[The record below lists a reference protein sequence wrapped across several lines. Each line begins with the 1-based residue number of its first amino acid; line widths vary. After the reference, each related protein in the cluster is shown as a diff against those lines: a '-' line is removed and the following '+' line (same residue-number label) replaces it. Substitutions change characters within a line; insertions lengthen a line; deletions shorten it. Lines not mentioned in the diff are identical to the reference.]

1 MFAAALALAAA
12 ASWGVGDFFGGVK
25 SRSLNPVAV
34 LLVAQPIGL
43 TPLGIWVAVRGEGP
57 PGSAVLWACLASVL
71 GTTGLIAFYR
81 GMAAGALTIVAPIA
95 GAGAAIPV
103 IWGLTGGDHPS
114 RYQELGFAAA
124 LVGVV
129 LASFE
134 RRSKARGGTSTPAMR
149 RLRPST
155 GLLRGQAAVAAGVGW
170 AAIAMLAFGSYYI
183 PMHAASQG
191 DFLWAA
197 FVFRLTSTTLI
208 AVAWLVLRPPR
219 ARRADLPVLASIGIL
234 DTGGNVFFAA
244 ASAKGLVS
252 VVSILASLY
261 PVVTVLLARAV
272 LHERVHRSQ
281 ELGIAL
287 ALAGIVLISAG

>member
-12 ASWGVGDFFGGVK
+12 VSWGICDFLGGLK
-25 SRSLNPVAV
+25 SRTLRPIAV
-34 LLVAQPIGL
+34 LIVAQPIGGAL
-43 TPLGIWVAVRGEGP
+43 LGIWVALRGEAP
-57 PGSAVLWACLASVL
+57 PGSEVFWASLAAIF

-81 GMAAGALTIVAPIA
+81 GMAAGALSIVAPIA

-103 IWGLTGGDHPS
+103 FWGLAHGDNPS
-114 RYQELGFAAA
+114 AYQELGFVVA
-124 LVGVV
+124 LVGIV

-134 RRSKARGGTSTPAMR
+134 RRPEAAR
-149 RLRPST
+149 L
-155 GLLRGQAAVAAGVGW
+155 AAGVGW
-170 AAIAMLAFGSYYI
+170 AAIAMVAFGAYYV
-183 PMHAASQG
+183 PMHTASQG

-197 FVFRLTSTTLI
+197 FVFRLTSTALV
-208 AVAWLVLRPPR
+208 AAAWLALRPPS
-219 ARRADLPVLASIGIL
+219 ARRADLPALAAIGIL

-244 ASAKGLVS
+244 ASENGLVS

-287 ALAGIVLISAG
+287 ALGGIVLISAG

>member
-1 MFAAALALAAA
+1 MFVAALALAAA
-12 ASWGVGDFFGGVK
+12 VSWGIGDFLGGLK
-25 SRSLNPVAV
+25 SRALRPVAV
-34 LLVAQPIGL
+34 LIVAQPIGGAL
-43 TPLGIWVAVRGEGP
+43 LGLWVALRGQGP
-57 PGSAVLWACLASVL
+57 PGTAVLWACLASVF

-81 GMAAGALTIVAPIA
+81 GMAAGALSIVAPIV

-103 IWGLTGGDHPS
+103 IWGLARGDHPS
-114 RYQELGFAAA
+114 SYQELGFAAA
-124 LVGVV
+124 LIGIV

-134 RRSKARGGTSTPAMR
+134 RRPDAARI
-149 RLRPST
+149 
-155 GLLRGQAAVAAGVGW
+155 AAGVGW
-170 AAIAMLAFGSYYI
+170 AAIAMLAFGGYYI

-208 AVAWLVLRPPR
+208 AAAWLVLRPPG
-219 ARRADLPVLASIGIL
+219 ARRADLPVLASIGVL
-234 DTGGNVFFAA
+234 DTGGNVFFSA
-244 ASAKGLVS
+244 ASARGLVS

-272 LHERVHRSQ
+272 LAERVHRSQ

>member
-1 MFAAALALAAA
+1 MFTAALALAAA
-12 ASWGVGDFFGGVK
+12 ASWGVGDFFGGLK
-25 SRSLNPVAV
+25 SRSLNPVAI
-34 LLVAQPIGL
+34 LIVAQPIGL
-43 TPLGIWVAVRGEGP
+43 TLLGVWVAVRGQGP

-71 GTTGLIAFYR
+71 GTTGLIAFYL
-81 GMAAGALTIVAPIA
+81 GMAAGALSIVAPIA

-103 IWGLTGGDHPS
+103 IWGLAGGDHPS
-114 RYQELGFAAA
+114 GYQELGFAAA
-124 LVGVV
+124 LIGVV

-134 RRSKARGGTSTPAMR
+134 RRPEAAR
-149 RLRPST
+149 L
-155 GLLRGQAAVAAGVGW
+155 AAGVGW
-170 AAIAMLAFGSYYI
+170 AAIAMLAFGAYYI
-183 PMHAASQG
+183 PMHAASHG

-208 AVAWLVLRPPR
+208 AAAWLVLRPPR

-272 LHERVHRSQ
+272 LKERVHRSQ

>member
-1 MFAAALALAAA
+1 VFAAALALAAA
-12 ASWGVGDFFGGVK
+12 ASWGVGDFLGGLK
-25 SRSLNPVAV
+25 SRSLNPVAI
-34 LLVAQPIGL
+34 LIVAQPIGL
-43 TPLGIWVAVRGEGP
+43 TLLAIWVAVRGQGP
-57 PGSAVLWACLASVL
+57 PGSEVLWACLAAVL
-71 GTTGLIAFYR
+71 GTTGLIAFYK
-81 GMAAGALTIVAPIA
+81 GMAAGALSIVAPIA

-103 IWGLTGGDHPS
+103 IWGLAHGDHPS
-114 RYQELGFAAA
+114 GFQELGFAAA
-124 LVGVV
+124 LIGVV

-134 RRSKARGGTSTPAMR
+134 RRPRAPGGTSQFPQT
-149 RLRPST
+149 PST
-155 GLLRGQAAVAAGVGW
+155 GPLRGQAAFAAGVGW
-170 AAIAMLAFGSYYI
+170 AVIAMVAFGAYYI
-183 PMHAASQG
+183 PMHEASHG

-208 AVAWLVLRPPR
+208 AAAWLVLRPPS

-252 VVSILASLY
+252 VVSVLASLY

>member
-12 ASWGVGDFFGGVK
+12 ASWGVGDFFGGLK
-25 SRSLNPVAV
+25 SRTLNPVAV
-34 LLVAQPIGL
+34 LIVAQPIGL
-43 TPLGIWVAVRGEGP
+43 TLLAVWVAVRGQGP
-57 PGSAVLWACLASVL
+57 PGSAVLWACLAAVL

-81 GMAAGALTIVAPIA
+81 GMAAGALSIVAPIA

-103 IWGLTGGDHPS
+103 IWGLARGDHPS
-114 RYQELGFAAA
+114 GYQELGFAAA
-124 LVGVV
+124 LIGVV

-134 RRSKARGGTSTPAMR
+134 RKPEAAR
-149 RLRPST
+149 L
-155 GLLRGQAAVAAGVGW
+155 AAGVGW
-170 AAIAMLAFGSYYI
+170 AAIAMLAFGAYYI
-183 PMHAASQG
+183 PMHAASHG

-197 FVFRLTSTTLI
+197 FVFRLTSTTII
-208 AVAWLVLRPPR
+208 AAAWLALRPPGAKR
-219 ARRADLPVLASIGIL
+219 TDLPVLASIGVL
-234 DTGGNVFFAA
+234 DTGGNVFFSA
-244 ASAKGLVS
+244 ASANGLVS

-272 LHERVHRSQ
+272 LEERVYRSQ

>member
-1 MFAAALALAAA
+1 VFAAALALAAA
-12 ASWGVGDFFGGVK
+12 ASWGVGDFFGGLK
-25 SRSLNPVAV
+25 SRSLNPVAI
-34 LLVAQPIGL
+34 LIVAQPIGL
-43 TPLGIWVAVRGEGP
+43 TLLAIWVAVRGQGP
-57 PGSAVLWACLASVL
+57 PGSSVLWACLAAVL
-71 GTTGLIAFYR
+71 GTTGLIAFYK
-81 GMAAGALTIVAPIA
+81 GMAAGALSIVAPIA

-103 IWGLTGGDHPS
+103 IWGLAHGDHPS
-114 RYQELGFAAA
+114 GYQELGFAAA
-124 LVGVV
+124 LIGVV

-134 RRSKARGGTSTPAMR
+134 RRPEAAR
-149 RLRPST
+149 L
-155 GLLRGQAAVAAGVGW
+155 AAGVGW
-170 AAIAMLAFGSYYI
+170 AVIAMVAFGAYYI
-183 PMHAASQG
+183 PMHEASHG

-208 AVAWLVLRPPR
+208 AAAWLVLRPPS

-281 ELGIAL
+281 ELGIVL

>member
-1 MFAAALALAAA
+1 VFAAALALAAA
-12 ASWGVGDFFGGVK
+12 ASWGVGDFLGGLK
-25 SRSLNPVAV
+25 SRSLNPVAI
-34 LLVAQPIGL
+34 LIVAQPIGL
-43 TPLGIWVAVRGEGP
+43 TLLAIWVAIRGQGP
-57 PGSAVLWACLASVL
+57 PGSSVLWACLAAVL
-71 GTTGLIAFYR
+71 GTTGLIAFYK
-81 GMAAGALTIVAPIA
+81 GMAAGALSIVAPIA

-103 IWGLTGGDHPS
+103 IWGLAHGDHPS
-114 RYQELGFAAA
+114 GYQELGFAAA
-124 LVGVV
+124 LIGVV

-134 RRSKARGGTSTPAMR
+134 RRPEAAR
-149 RLRPST
+149 L
-155 GLLRGQAAVAAGVGW
+155 AAGVGW
-170 AAIAMLAFGSYYI
+170 AVIAMLAFGAYYI
-183 PMHAASQG
+183 PMHEASHG

-208 AVAWLVLRPPR
+208 AAAWLVLRPAS
-219 ARRADLPVLASIGIL
+219 ARRADLPVLASIGVL

>member
-1 MFAAALALAAA
+1 MFVAALALAAA
-12 ASWGVGDFFGGVK
+12 VSWGIGDFLGGLK
-25 SRSLNPVAV
+25 SRALRPVAV
-34 LLVAQPIGL
+34 LIVAQPIGGAL
-43 TPLGIWVAVRGEGP
+43 LGLWVALRGQGP
-57 PGSAVLWACLASVL
+57 PGTAVLWACLASVF

-81 GMAAGALTIVAPIA
+81 GMAAGALSIVAPIA

-103 IWGLTGGDHPS
+103 IWGLARGDHPS
-114 RYQELGFAAA
+114 SYQELGFAAA
-124 LVGVV
+124 LIGIV

-134 RRSKARGGTSTPAMR
+134 RRPAAARI
-149 RLRPST
+149 
-155 GLLRGQAAVAAGVGW
+155 AAGVGW
-170 AAIAMLAFGSYYI
+170 AAIAMLAFGGYYI

-208 AVAWLVLRPPR
+208 AAAWLVLRPPG
-219 ARRADLPVLASIGIL
+219 ARRADLPVLASIGVL
-234 DTGGNVFFAA
+234 DTGGNVFFSA
-244 ASAKGLVS
+244 ASARGLVS

-272 LHERVHRSQ
+272 LAERVHRSQ

-287 ALAGIVLISAG
+287 ALGGIVLISAG

>member
-1 MFAAALALAAA
+1 VIAAALALAAA
-12 ASWGVGDFFGGVK
+12 ASWGVGDFLGGLK
-25 SRSLNPVAV
+25 SRSLSPIAV
-34 LLVAQPIGL
+34 LIVAQPIGL
-43 TPLGIWVAVRGEGP
+43 TLLAIWVAIRGEGP
-57 PGSAVLWACLASVL
+57 PGSSVLWACLASVL
-71 GTTGLIAFYR
+71 GTTGLVAFYR
-81 GMAAGALTIVAPIA
+81 GMAAGELSIVAPIA

-103 IWGLTGGDHPS
+103 IWGLASGDHPS
-114 RYQELGFAAA
+114 GLQELGFVAA

-134 RRSKARGGTSTPAMR
+134 RRPQAT
-149 RLRPST
+149 RL
-155 GLLRGQAAVAAGVGW
+155 AAGAGW
-170 AAIAMLAFGSYYI
+170 AAIAMLAFGFYYI
-183 PMHAASQG
+183 PMHAASHG

-208 AVAWLVLRPPR
+208 ACAWLVLRPPG
-219 ARRADLPVLASIGIL
+219 ARRADLPALAAIGVL

-244 ASAKGLVS
+244 ASSKGLVS
-252 VVSILASLY
+252 VVSVLASLY

-287 ALAGIVLISAG
+287 VLGGIVLISAA

>member
-1 MFAAALALAAA
+1 VFAAALALAAA
-12 ASWGVGDFFGGVK
+12 ASWGVGDFFGGLK
-25 SRSLNPVAV
+25 SRSLSPVAV
-34 LLVAQPIGL
+34 LIVAQPIGL
-43 TPLGIWVAVRGEGP
+43 TLLAIWVAVRGQGP
-57 PGSAVLWACLASVL
+57 PGSSVLWACLAAVL
-71 GTTGLIAFYR
+71 GTTGLIAFYK
-81 GMAAGALTIVAPIA
+81 GMAAGALSIVAPIA

-103 IWGLTGGDHPS
+103 IWGLAHGDHPS
-114 RYQELGFAAA
+114 GYQELGFAAA
-124 LVGVV
+124 LIGVV

-134 RRSKARGGTSTPAMR
+134 RRPEAAR
-149 RLRPST
+149 L
-155 GLLRGQAAVAAGVGW
+155 AAGVGW
-170 AAIAMLAFGSYYI
+170 AAIAMLAFGAYYI
-183 PMHAASQG
+183 PMHEASHG

-208 AVAWLVLRPPR
+208 AAAWLVLRPPS
-219 ARRADLPVLASIGIL
+219 ARRADIPVLASIGIL

-281 ELGIAL
+281 ELGIVL

>member
-1 MFAAALALAAA
+1 VIAAALALAAA
-12 ASWGVGDFFGGVK
+12 ASWGVGDFLGGLK
-25 SRSLNPVAV
+25 SRSLSPIAV
-34 LLVAQPIGL
+34 LIVAQPIGL
-43 TPLGIWVAVRGEGP
+43 TLLAIWVAARGEGP
-57 PGSAVLWACLASVL
+57 PGSSVLWACLASVL
-71 GTTGLIAFYR
+71 GTTGLVAFYR
-81 GMAAGALTIVAPIA
+81 GMAAGALSIVAPIA

-103 IWGLTGGDHPS
+103 IWGLAHGDHPS
-114 RYQELGFAAA
+114 GFQELGFVAA

-134 RRSKARGGTSTPAMR
+134 RRP
-149 RLRPST
+149 
-155 GLLRGQAAVAAGVGW
+155 QAARLAAGAGW
-170 AAIAMLAFGSYYI
+170 AAIAMLAFGFYYI
-183 PMHAASQG
+183 PMHTASHG

-208 AVAWLVLRPPR
+208 ATAWLVLRPRR
-219 ARRADLPVLASIGIL
+219 ARRADLPALAAIGVL

-244 ASAKGLVS
+244 ASSKGLVS
-252 VVSILASLY
+252 VVSVLASLY

-287 ALAGIVLISAG
+287 ALAGIVLVSAG

>member
-1 MFAAALALAAA
+1 LFAAALALAAA
-12 ASWGVGDFFGGVK
+12 ASWGVGDFFGGLK
-25 SRSLNPVAV
+25 SRSLNPVAI
-34 LLVAQPIGL
+34 LIVAQPIGL
-43 TPLGIWVAVRGEGP
+43 TLLAIWVAVRGQGP
-57 PGSAVLWACLASVL
+57 PGSEVLWACLAAVL
-71 GTTGLIAFYR
+71 GTTGLIAFYK
-81 GMAAGALTIVAPIA
+81 GMAAGALSIVAPIA

-103 IWGLTGGDHPS
+103 IWGLAHGDHPS
-114 RYQELGFAAA
+114 GYQELGFAAA
-124 LVGVV
+124 LIGVV

-134 RRSKARGGTSTPAMR
+134 RRPEAAR
-149 RLRPST
+149 L
-155 GLLRGQAAVAAGVGW
+155 AAGVGW
-170 AAIAMLAFGSYYI
+170 AVIAMLAFGAYYI
-183 PMHAASQG
+183 PMHEASHG

-208 AVAWLVLRPPR
+208 AAAWLVLRPPS

>member
-1 MFAAALALAAA
+1 LLTAALALAAA
-12 ASWGVGDFFGGVK
+12 ASWGVGDFLGGLK
-25 SRSLNPVAV
+25 SRSLNPIAI
-34 LLVAQPIGL
+34 LIVAQPIGL
-43 TPLGIWVAVRGEGP
+43 TLLAIWVAARGEGP
-57 PGSAVLWACLASVL
+57 PGSSVLWACLASVL
-71 GTTGLIAFYR
+71 GTTGLVAFYR
-81 GMAAGALTIVAPIA
+81 GMAAGALSIVAPIA

-103 IWGLTGGDHPS
+103 IWGLARGDHPS
-114 RYQELGFAAA
+114 GLQELGFAAA

-134 RRSKARGGTSTPAMR
+134 RRPEAAR
-149 RLRPST
+149 L
-155 GLLRGQAAVAAGVGW
+155 AAGAGW
-170 AAIAMLAFGSYYI
+170 AAIAMLAFGFYYI
-183 PMHAASQG
+183 PMHAASHG

-208 AVAWLVLRPPR
+208 ATAWLLLRPRR
-219 ARRADLPVLASIGIL
+219 ARRADLPVLASIGVL

-244 ASAKGLVS
+244 ASSRGLVS

-287 ALAGIVLISAG
+287 ALGGIVLISAG

>member
-1 MFAAALALAAA
+1 MFVAALALAAA
-12 ASWGVGDFFGGVK
+12 VSWGIGDFLGGLK
-25 SRSLNPVAV
+25 SRALRPVAV
-34 LLVAQPIGL
+34 LIVAQPIGGAL
-43 TPLGIWVAVRGEGP
+43 LGLWVALRGQGP
-57 PGSAVLWACLASVL
+57 PGTAVLWACLASVF

-81 GMAAGALTIVAPIA
+81 GMAAGALSIVAPIA

-103 IWGLTGGDHPS
+103 IWGLARGDHPS
-114 RYQELGFAAA
+114 SYQELGFAAA
-124 LVGVV
+124 LIGIV

-134 RRSKARGGTSTPAMR
+134 RRPAAARI
-149 RLRPST
+149 
-155 GLLRGQAAVAAGVGW
+155 AAGVGW
-170 AAIAMLAFGSYYI
+170 AAIAMLAFGGYYI

-208 AVAWLVLRPPR
+208 AAAWLVLRPPG
-219 ARRADLPVLASIGIL
+219 AHRADLPVLASIGVL
-234 DTGGNVFFAA
+234 DTGGNVFFSA
-244 ASAKGLVS
+244 ASARGLVS

-272 LHERVHRSQ
+272 LAERVHRSQ

>member
-1 MFAAALALAAA
+1 LFAAALALAAA
-12 ASWGVGDFFGGVK
+12 ASWGVGDFFGGLK
-25 SRSLNPVAV
+25 SRSLNPVAI
-34 LLVAQPIGL
+34 LIVAQPIGL
-43 TPLGIWVAVRGEGP
+43 TLLAIWVAVRGQGP
-57 PGSAVLWACLASVL
+57 PGSSVLWACLAAVL
-71 GTTGLIAFYR
+71 GTTGLIAFYK
-81 GMAAGALTIVAPIA
+81 GMAAGALSIVAPIA

-103 IWGLTGGDHPS
+103 IWGLAHGDHPS
-114 RYQELGFAAA
+114 GYQELGFAAA
-124 LVGVV
+124 LIGVV

-134 RRSKARGGTSTPAMR
+134 RRPEAAR
-149 RLRPST
+149 L
-155 GLLRGQAAVAAGVGW
+155 AAGVGW
-170 AAIAMLAFGSYYI
+170 AAIAMVAFGAYYI
-183 PMHAASQG
+183 PMHEASHG

-208 AVAWLVLRPPR
+208 AAAWLVLRPPS

-281 ELGIAL
+281 ELGIVL

>member
-1 MFAAALALAAA
+1 VFAAALALAAA
-12 ASWGVGDFFGGVK
+12 ASWGVGDFFGGLK
-25 SRSLNPVAV
+25 SRSLNPVAI
-34 LLVAQPIGL
+34 LIVAQPIGL
-43 TPLGIWVAVRGEGP
+43 TLLAIWVAVRGQGP
-57 PGSAVLWACLASVL
+57 PGSSVLWACLAAVL
-71 GTTGLIAFYR
+71 GTTGLIAFYK
-81 GMAAGALTIVAPIA
+81 GMAAGALSIVAPIA

-103 IWGLTGGDHPS
+103 IWGLAHGDHPS
-114 RYQELGFAAA
+114 GYQELGFAAA
-124 LVGVV
+124 LTGVV

-134 RRSKARGGTSTPAMR
+134 RRPEAAR
-149 RLRPST
+149 L
-155 GLLRGQAAVAAGVGW
+155 AAGVGW
-170 AAIAMLAFGSYYI
+170 AVIAMVAFGAYYI
-183 PMHAASQG
+183 PMHEASHG

-208 AVAWLVLRPPR
+208 AAAWLVLRPPS

-287 ALAGIVLISAG
+287 TLAGIVLISAG

>member
-1 MFAAALALAAA
+1 VFAAALALAAA
-12 ASWGVGDFFGGVK
+12 ASWGVGDFFGGLK
-25 SRSLNPVAV
+25 SRSLNPVAI
-34 LLVAQPIGL
+34 LIVAQPIGL
-43 TPLGIWVAVRGEGP
+43 TLLAIWVAVRGQGP
-57 PGSAVLWACLASVL
+57 PGSEVLWACLAAVL
-71 GTTGLIAFYR
+71 GTTGLIAFYK
-81 GMAAGALTIVAPIA
+81 GMAAGALSIVAPIA

-103 IWGLTGGDHPS
+103 IWGLAHGDHPS
-114 RYQELGFAAA
+114 GYQELGFAAA
-124 LVGVV
+124 LIGVV

-134 RRSKARGGTSTPAMR
+134 RRPEAAR
-149 RLRPST
+149 L
-155 GLLRGQAAVAAGVGW
+155 AAGVGW
-170 AAIAMLAFGSYYI
+170 AVIAMLAFGAYYI
-183 PMHAASQG
+183 PMHEASHG

-208 AVAWLVLRPPR
+208 AAAWLVVRPSS
-219 ARRADLPVLASIGIL
+219 ARRGDLPVLASIGIL

>member
-12 ASWGVGDFFGGVK
+12 VSWGIGDFLGGLK
-25 SRSLNPVAV
+25 SRTLRPIAV
-34 LLVAQPIGL
+34 LIVAQPIGGAL
-43 TPLGIWVAVRGEGP
+43 LGIWVAIRGEAP
-57 PGSAVLWACLASVL
+57 PGTDVFWASVAAIF
-71 GTTGLIAFYR
+71 GTIGLIAFYR
-81 GMAAGALTIVAPIA
+81 GMAAGMLSIVAPIA

-103 IWGLTGGDHPS
+103 VWGLARGDNPTG
-114 RYQELGFAAA
+114 YQELGFVVA

-134 RRSKARGGTSTPAMR
+134 RRPESAR
-149 RLRPST
+149 L
-155 GLLRGQAAVAAGVGW
+155 AAGVGW
-170 AAIAMLAFGSYYI
+170 AAIAMFAFGAYYV

-197 FVFRLTSTTLI
+197 FVFRLTSMTLV
-208 AVAWLVLRPPR
+208 AAAWLALRPPS
-219 ARRADLPVLASIGIL
+219 ARRADLPALAAIGVL

-244 ASAKGLVS
+244 ASENGLVS

-287 ALAGIVLISAG
+287 ALSGIVLISAG

>member
-43 TPLGIWVAVRGEGP
+43 TLLAVWVAVRGQGP
-57 PGSAVLWACLASVL
+57 PGSAVLWACLAAVL

-81 GMAAGALTIVAPIA
+81 GMAAGALSIVAPIA

-103 IWGLTGGDHPS
+103 IWGLARGDHPS
-114 RYQELGFAAA
+114 GYQELGFAAA
-124 LVGVV
+124 LIGVV

-134 RRSKARGGTSTPAMR
+134 RKPEAAR
-149 RLRPST
+149 L
-155 GLLRGQAAVAAGVGW
+155 AAGVGW
-170 AAIAMLAFGSYYI
+170 AAIAMLAFGAYYI
-183 PMHAASQG
+183 PMHAASHG

-197 FVFRLTSTTLI
+197 FVFRLTSTTII
-208 AVAWLVLRPPR
+208 AAAWLALRPPGAKR
-219 ARRADLPVLASIGIL
+219 TDLPVLASIGVL

-244 ASAKGLVS
+244 ASAKGIVS

>member
-1 MFAAALALAAA
+1 VFAAALALAAA
-12 ASWGVGDFFGGVK
+12 VSWGIGDFLGGLK
-25 SRSLNPVAV
+25 SRTLRPIAV
-34 LLVAQPIGL
+34 LIVAQPIGGAL
-43 TPLGIWVAVRGEGP
+43 LGIWVAIRGEGP
-57 PGSAVLWACLASVL
+57 PGTQVFWASLAAIF
-71 GTTGLIAFYR
+71 GTIGLIAFYR
-81 GMAAGALTIVAPIA
+81 GMAAGALSIVAPIA

-103 IWGLTGGDHPS
+103 VWGLARGDNPS
-114 RYQELGFAAA
+114 AYQKLGFAAA
-124 LVGVV
+124 FVGVV

-134 RRSKARGGTSTPAMR
+134 RRPDAP
-149 RLRPST
+149 RL
-155 GLLRGQAAVAAGVGW
+155 AAGVGW
-170 AAIAMLAFGSYYI
+170 AAIAMISFGAYYI

-197 FVFRLTSTTLI
+197 FVFRLTSTALVAT
-208 AVAWLVLRPPR
+208 AWLALRPPS
-219 ARRADLPVLASIGIL
+219 ARRADLPALAAIGVL

-244 ASAKGLVS
+244 ASQNGLVS

-287 ALAGIVLISAG
+287 ALSGIVLISAG

>member
-12 ASWGVGDFFGGVK
+12 ASWGIGDFLGGLK
-25 SRSLNPVAV
+25 SRSLRPVAV
-34 LLVAQPIGL
+34 LIVAQPIGGAL
-43 TPLGIWVAVRGEGP
+43 LGIWVAARGQGP
-57 PGSAVLWACLASVL
+57 PGSEVLWACFAAIL

-81 GMAAGALTIVAPIA
+81 GMAAGALSIVAPIA

-103 IWGLTGGDHPS
+103 IWGLARGEQPS
-114 RYQELGFAAA
+114 VYQQLGFVAA
-124 LVGVV
+124 LVGVILSSLERRRDAAR
-129 LASFE
+129 LAS
-134 RRSKARGGTSTPAMR
+134 
-149 RLRPST
+149 
-155 GLLRGQAAVAAGVGW
+155 GVGW
-170 AAIAMLAFGSYYI
+170 AAIAMLAFGGYYI
-183 PMHAASQG
+183 PMHAASRA

-197 FVFRLTSTTLI
+197 FVFRLTSTTII
-208 AVAWLVLRPPR
+208 AAAWLALRPGR
-219 ARRADLPVLASIGIL
+219 ARRADLPALAAIGVL
-234 DTGGNVFFAA
+234 DTGGNVCFAA

-252 VVSILASLY
+252 VVSVLASLY